1 MLKKISKTSSVYA
14 IRVLR
19 GFFSSCSIRRTS
31 VWSRDFSNFN
41 RSPVKTTK
49 KMPSQGGGLS
59 LYNSLSRSKDVF
71 KPNDSNE
78 VKFYICGPTVYDSAH
93 MGHARAYL
101 SFDILRRV
109 MENYFN
115 YNVNY
120 VMNITD
126 IDDKIIKRAR
136 QCFLFEKYLKKDKE
150 ANDLIKDVT
159 EALVL
164 FNEKAEKETDKDKK
178 KMLTEMITRVNDT
191 VKKLES
197 DVVKA
202 KGESSRDQF
211 DQLLISAKDILSDW
225 LDSRFGSTVNELSV
239 FSKLARTFEK
249 EFWDDMNNL
258 GVKEPSAVTRVS
270 EFIPEIIEY
279 VQKIVDNGYG
289 YVAKDGS
296 VYFDTAAFSE
306 DPNHSYAKLM
316 PEAFGDTENLQK
328 HLREGEGELSLG
340 ADKVS
345 EKRNASDFALWK
357 SSKEGEPFWS
367 SPWGNGRPGWHIE
380 CSAMS
385 TAICGQKLDIHA
397 GGFDLKFPHHDNE
410 IAQCEAYFNC
420 DNWVNYFLHCGT
432 LRIQGS
438 KMSKSLKNFITIKKA
453 LESYTARQLRIL
465 FLMHNWTDVLD
476 YSNATMEHALQFEK
490 LSNEFFLNVKDHL
503 RRCCYNSDDY
513 FSKFEKSELET
524 KKLIDEAK
532 EAIHYAL
539 CDSVDT
545 RTVIEKVRQIIGYC
559 NLYLKEKETN
569 QVAPRVKLLRDTAV
583 YITWLLKVFGVAPES
598 EQIGYGSEQN
608 GDVRGFEERLMPY
621 LDAFVEFREKVRD
634 IAKRDKIVDILKECD
649 RLRDETLPELG
660 VRLEDKNNR
669 TCVKLVDRVTLLR
682 EIEQLKAMQKAKEEE
697 KERKRLEKEA
707 KEKAKAEAAKIHPK
721 DLFKQG
727 EYAGKFKEFNEIGLP
742 IIDAEGNEV
751 SKKQLKK
758 LQKFYDDHKKVY
770 EAATRQTV

>member
-1 MLKKISKTSSVYA
+1 MSSIYQAFELLRTKIPA
-14 IRVLR
+14 GNNLR
-19 GFFSSCSIRRTS
+19 RLI
-31 VWSRDFSNFN
+31 WSRDFSTSSYLV
-41 RSPVKTTK
+41 RKCST
-49 KMPSQGGGLS
+49 MAGSSEGLRI
-59 LYNSLSRSKDVF
+59 YNSLTRTKDVF
-71 KPNDSNE
+71 KPNDNKE
-78 VKFYICGPTVYDSAH
+78 VKFYICGPTVYDSSH

-120 VMNITD
+120 VMNVTD

-136 QCFLFEKYLKKDKE
+136 QCFLFERYLKEDKN
-150 ANDLIKDVT
+150 ANDFIKDVT

-164 FNEKAEKETDKDKK
+164 FSEKADKEGDKDKK
-178 KMLTEMITRVNDT
+178 KMLTEMITRVNET

-197 DVVKA
+197 EVVKA
-202 KGESSRDQF
+202 KGESNRDQF
-211 DQLLISAKDILSDW
+211 SELLISARDILSDW
-225 LDSRFGSTVNELSV
+225 LDTKFGGTVNEFSV
-239 FSKLARTFEK
+239 FSKLARKFEK

-296 VYFDTAAFSE
+296 VYFDTLAFSE
-306 DPNHSYAKLM
+306 APNHNYAKLV

-328 HLREGEGELSLG
+328 HLREGEGELSLS

-345 EKRNASDFALWK
+345 EKRNLSDFALWK
-357 SSKEGEPFWS
+357 SSKEGEPFWD
-367 SPWGNGRPGWHIE
+367 SPWGQGRPGWHIE

-385 TAICGQKLDIHA
+385 TAICGEKLDIHA

-410 IAQCEAYFNC
+410 IAQCEAYFNS

-490 LSNEFFLNVKDHL
+490 MTNEFFLNVKDHL
-503 RRCCYNSDDY
+503 RRSSYNSDEY
-513 FSKFEKSELET
+513 FSKFGKEELEM
-524 KKLIDEAK
+524 KKQIDEAK
-532 EAIHYAL
+532 EAIHLAF

-545 RTVIEKVRQIIGYC
+545 RSVIEKIRQVISYC
-559 NLYLKEKETN
+559 NLYIKHKESSQQ
-569 QVAPRVKLLRDTAV
+569 QVYVKLLRDTSV
-583 YITWLLKVFGVAPES
+583 YITWLLKVFGVVAES
-598 EQIGYGSEQN
+598 EEIGLGS
-608 GDVRGFEERLMPY
+608 DSTSDSKGFEERLMPY
-621 LDAFVEFREKVRD
+621 LDVFVEFREKVRE
-634 IAKRDKIVDILKECD
+634 IARKDKIVEILKECD
-649 RLRDETLPELG
+649 RLRDESLPEVG
-660 VRLEDKNNR
+660 VRLEDKANQ
-669 TCVKLVDRVTLLR
+669 TCVKLVDRETLLR
-682 EIEQLKAMQKAKEEE
+682 EIVQQKALQKAKEEE

-707 KEKAKAEAAKIHPK
+707 KERAKAEAAKINPAE
-721 DLFKQG
+721 LFKQG
-727 EYAGKFKEFNEIGLP
+727 EYKGKFKEYDENGMP
-742 IIDAEGNEV
+742 TIDSEGNEI

-758 LQKFYDDHKKVY
+758 LQKMYDDQKKAF
-770 EAATRQTV
+770 EAATQQTV